1 LWTHNITVPPDLVAA
16 LDDDDRAKAA
26 SESLGRSERYAV
38 ILPLLKAKTPQ
49 QRTERLRV
57 TMARSCY
64 PDRVRAQLPWS
75 QPFGA
80 RQTQVFAERVK
91 QADTRLE
98 RHNGVMPLMERLP
111 GTGSGPR
118 VASATASAT
127 GSAERRR
134 TCEPP
139 CPEAGSETVTLD
151 ARRMPIK
158 GH

>member
-1 LWTHNITVPPDLVAA
+1 
-16 LDDDDRAKAA
+16 
-26 SESLGRSERYAV
+26 
-38 ILPLLKAKTPQ
+38 
-49 QRTERLRV
+49 
-57 TMARSCY
+57 MARSCY
-64 PDRVRAQLPWS
+64 QDRVRAQLPWS

-98 RHNGVMPLMERLP
+98 RTTEVMPLMERLP

-134 TCEPP
+134 TCEPLVRKR
-139 CPEAGSETVTLD
+139 GQKQS
-151 ARRMPIK
+151 R
-158 GH
+158 

>member
-1 LWTHNITVPPDLVAA
+1 LWTHNITVPPDLVAV
-16 LDDDDRAKAA
+16 LDHDHRVKAA
-26 SESLGRSERYAV
+26 SESLGRSERSAV
-38 ILPLLKAKTPQ
+38 ILPVLKAKTPQ

-98 RHNGVMPLMERLP
+98 RHNGGHAIDGEAARY
-111 GTGSGPR
+111 R
-118 VASATASAT
+118 V
-127 GSAERRR
+127 GSACCQRDCLGNWER
-134 TCEPP
+134 
-139 CPEAGSETVTLD
+139 
-151 ARRMPIK
+151 
-158 GH
+158 